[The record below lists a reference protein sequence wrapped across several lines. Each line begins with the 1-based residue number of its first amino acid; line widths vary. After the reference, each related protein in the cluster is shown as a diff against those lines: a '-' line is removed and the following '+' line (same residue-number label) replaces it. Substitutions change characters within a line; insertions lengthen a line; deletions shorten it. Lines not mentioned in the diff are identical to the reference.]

1 MRPHSTQWV
10 QPSLLCS
17 PKPCTAM
24 ALCTPG
30 CAHEAKSLQGRGMLC
45 TGLGPGWLCW
55 VLNIP
60 WEPATFVGSGT
71 GTGSTSSL
79 LCWPEHAALLLGR
92 DRHGSSA
99 YVLLEQLCLNSLK
112 PSRGRS
118 LSHQQGMGQQTAV
131 LLMASHPSCL
141 HHQLWDQ
148 HVLQQLCTQPPHHGP
163 ETEICYL
170 MVAALKG

>member
-1 MRPHSTQWV
+1 MKPNPCKDEGCCAQDWGLAGSVGAGRAQK
-10 QPSLLCS
+10 QP
-17 PKPCTAM
+17 
-24 ALCTPG
+24 
-30 CAHEAKSLQGRGMLC
+30 
-45 TGLGPGWLCW
+45 